1 MPAKEKAR
9 QLVENMSPNT
19 TFGLNQESSKAL
31 AVLFVNGILDEL
43 NEWGAPYLFED
54 SLLND
59 WAEYRLSFWNEVKS
73 EIEKL

>member
-1 MPAKEKAR
+1 MTAKEKAI

-31 AVLFVNGILDEL
+31 AVLFVSGILDEL

-54 SLLND
+54 APQND
-59 WAEYRLSFWNEVKS
+59 WAEDRISFWNEVKRQ
-73 EIEKL
+73 IKML